1 MEKEASEAEQIWTF
15 RFVVIVHRSPYF
27 PFCKGGAR
35 GGNEDRGDGR
45 KGTSRISP
53 LTYPTEQVG
62 RK

>member
-35 GGNEDRGDGR
+35 GGT
-45 KGTSRISP
+45 K
-53 LTYPTEQVG
+53 TEGMVG
-62 RK
+62 RGHREFRH